1 MAYFPSTTGQGQG
14 FAQIVKQ
21 NEQAIGDIE
30 NQYLKQERERQEAEA
45 KRNSL
50 MRKMGYLGNNLDG
63 AYKAAFKQRYDDILS
78 QVKAGEIDP
87 KDGVDILEMDAKD
100 LKSSQDQFI
109 NYAKQDHS
117 KDISWDKDLVSNPDV
132 YLGDMAFGQEVYEDP
147 FKTIQ
152 AINSGMARTE
162 RRPDTL
168 SEQFRKKVVPLLK
181 QSENV
186 FTQEELDTKS
196 DDELM
201 TILRTTNRQV
211 PQEILNQIEQGF
223 VNDPEVQRE
232 VIIGNGMYKVTPDG
246 VSIEDEANVDAF
258 ASDFFKRMTSPR
270 VQVIEQ
276 ERQVKPEKTDKS
288 KITEQDLLLAKD
300 VKEKVNN
307 FQDTRQLGAIN
318 DFLAPYNLSVSVT
331 DDIIQFVTPDGSSIK
346 SGQIKIDD
354 AKSIYRFLSK
364 NVPDIKLDA
373 VNQVEFEDPTPEPVA
388 KNKEDIEFLLK
399 AYENNK
405 TEEAKELAKTFGE
418 DVEYVA
424 ADEIKIGDKTFD
436 PRKEGDVE
444 QIFNLLQNR
453 NRKTKDTTTRQ
464 DLNERERRG
473 TGESGITWE

>member
-14 FAQIVKQ
+14 FAQVVKQ

-63 AYKAAFKQRYDDILS
+63 AYKAAFKQRYDELYNQAKTGQLS
-78 QVKAGEIDP
+78 AQDA
-87 KDGVDILEMDAKD
+87 VDILDMDAKD

-276 ERQVKPEKTDKS
+276 EKRKP
-288 KITEQDLLLAKD
+288 
-300 VKEKVNN
+300 
-307 FQDTRQLGAIN
+307 
-318 DFLAPYNLSVSVT
+318 
-331 DDIIQFVTPDGSSIK
+331 K
-346 SGQIKIDD
+346 SGGLNFNFGGGRGENERFYFEYQDKTKDLPIDPLKENSGTQLVGD
-354 AKSIYRFLSK
+354 RVISIEAKGTNPYQDFRTGEGQEVMRAALVS
-364 NVPDIKLDA
+364 IKLDENGEPINLILTDEEEVPYKENA
-373 VNQVEFEDPTPEPVA
+373 FILDQEYGLTKENIKALYNQQQA
-388 KNKEDIEFLLK
+388 ANK
-399 AYENNK
+399 
-405 TEEAKELAKTFGE
+405 GQ
-418 DVEYVA
+418 
-424 ADEIKIGDKTFD
+424 
-436 PRKEGDVE
+436 GDVYIYNGE
-444 QIFNLLQNR
+444 EYTIDELKQNYGDDFNPEEYEGF
-453 NRKTKDTTTRQ
+453 TKK
-464 DLNERERRG
+464 
-473 TGESGITWE
+473 